1 LKLRCLHSNCYPNV
15 PAALS
20 LEAPEL
26 FKENYGLISYGSL
39 EGSECVMFALASACC
54 SIETRKN
61 CTYLGCD

>member
-1 LKLRCLHSNCYPNV
+1 V